1 MWRVAAGAARPH
13 RVNCVQDVGSPRAGS
28 RCVGLAAQRVTN
40 RGRRLPL
47 CWTAC
52 GSPSVVQ
59 LWQPH
64 MHRPGLLGCRSR
76 ARLNPPACAAAVAA
90 ATVTA
95 QNVGA
100 VGLKDAPLRSLF
112 PDEPSP
118 PAPGAPKLRVAIVGG
133 GLAGLSTAVELLDQG
148 WVTRLELGPTASP

>member
-1 MWRVAAGAARPH
+1 MHVT
-13 RVNCVQDVGSPRAGS
+13 RAS
-28 RCVGLAAQRVTN
+28 GLQAAQQQAPRCGASRPAPRVRTASIAS
-40 RGRRLPL
+40 RTLGRRVLAP
-47 CWTAC
+47 
-52 GSPSVVQ
+52 
-59 LWQPH
+59 
-64 MHRPGLLGCRSR
+64 
-76 ARLNPPACAAAVAA
+76 VAA